1 MNQTTAPLELPL
13 SEFAEFINY
22 KKSYV
27 SELKGLG
34 RLVMTADGKNVRV
47 AESIARIEETRHTPV
62 PVPPQ
67 LSVPDFS
74 AHIGCKRTYAYQLKK
89 EGRLV
94 MAPDGKNVLVADSI
108 ARIAATRDPAHQAV
122 AVRHA
127 ATRGADV
134 DTGHATDLDTQDPA
148 TDPPDQPTGNGYNF
162 QDSKAKREHY
172 AAEREHTTFL
182 KEAGELSERSAVL
195 ASYSMAG
202 TTLRNKLESWQ
213 ATLPPQLAGRDEAAI
228 RIILADLVER
238 ILLDLVDAFN
248 RLSAEA
254 T

>member
-1 MNQTTAPLELPL
+1 MIKPLP
-13 SEFAEFINY
+13 AI
-22 KKSYV
+22 
-27 SELKGLG
+27 
-34 RLVMTADGKNVRV
+34 
-47 AESIARIEETRHTPV
+47 
-62 PVPPQ
+62 
-67 LSVPDFS
+67 LSVPAF
-74 AHIGCKRTYAYQLKK
+74 AEAIGKSRTYGYQLKN

-94 MAPDGKNVLVADSI
+94 MAPDGKNVLGPESLARWDATKDPAWQGVAD
-108 ARIAATRDPAHQAV
+108 
-122 AVRHA
+122 RHA
-127 ATRGADV
+127 AARGSDV
-134 DTGHATDLDTQDPA
+134 DTDDTTDPDDTA
-148 TDPPDQPTGNGYNF
+148 TDPPNPPTGNGYNF

-228 RIILADLVER
+228 RIVLADQVER
-238 ILLDLVDAFN
+238 ILLDLVDTFN

-254 T
+254 V